1 MVTKDIVSLMLSEGA
16 RALEISSLL
25 SRRSIVLL
33 HNVKWGGA
41 VIVT

>member
-25 SRRSIVLL
+25 SRSIVLL
-33 HNVKWGGA
+33 HNVKGGGA